1 MNASE
6 SNKMKFLKVR
16 LESRLKL
23 LTEFLEKV
31 MEKGR
36 VFLLKGGWK
45 KSSIFFN
52 SSTKLITIYKTKEG
66 E

>member
-23 LTEFLEKV
+23 LTEFLEASDKKESCFFTQGR
-31 MEKGR
+31 MEEIEY
-36 VFLLKGGWK
+36 FLQ
-45 KSSIFFN
+45 
-52 SSTKLITIYKTKEG
+52 LIDEVNNHL
-66 E
+66 